1 MGFSGGA
8 RIACLAAMMYPRVK
22 SVIGCGAGFP
32 QGNQPP
38 LYKFDY
44 FGIVGAADFNL
55 NEMMEL
61 DGMLGIMKLR
71 HYILTFPGPHTWP
84 PAAVMEDGFRWNILN
99 AMKDNRIKK
108 DDRQIDLFLGALQ
121 MRIDS
126 LKNRNRLIEA
136 SAICN
141 LAVQSADGLRN
152 TTPFRK
158 KSELIAQNP
167 VYKKQVSYHDEI
179 LKKEKNE
186 QQELMEALFS
196 KDISWW
202 KERIKKLTMTNP
214 KMNPEDTLMNAR
226 LGAFLSLLCY
236 SNVNAAMN
244 QRNAEMAE
252 KLVGIYQLADPK
264 NPEPYY
270 LKAVILMQRNDT
282 VQAMKKLEEAVSK
295 GFSDKNRLLGQPEFE
310 GIKNETA
317 FFDLMKKIK

>member
-1 MGFSGGA
+1 
-8 RIACLAAMMYPRVK
+8 
-22 SVIGCGAGFP
+22 
-32 QGNQPP
+32 
-38 LYKFDY
+38 
-44 FGIVGAADFNL
+44 
-55 NEMMEL
+55 
-61 DGMLGIMKLR
+61 
-71 HYILTFPGPHTWP
+71 
-84 PAAVMEDGFRWNILN
+84 
-99 AMKDNRIKK
+99 
-108 DDRQIDLFLGALQ
+108 
-121 MRIDS
+121 
-126 LKNRNRLIEA
+126 
-136 SAICN
+136 
-141 LAVQSADGLRN
+141 
-152 TTPFRK
+152 
-158 KSELIAQNP
+158 LIAQNP

-202 KERIKKLTMTNP
+202 KERIKKLTMTNS